1 VNARLDYRWFAPRA
15 FGFESAILRIFMH
28 LCKNANM
35 RTSLDFPDALFK
47 HLKTRAAQEGRTLRD
62 LVIEL
67 VERGLTAREVVD
79 PQKRFLARPPVIP
92 SQGPMA
98 LPVSHM
104 TNADLYALINE
115 EDDERTI
122 QLLGRG

>member
-1 VNARLDYRWFAPRA
+1 
-15 FGFESAILRIFMH
+15 
-28 LCKNANM
+28 M

-79 PQKRFLARPPVIP
+79 PQKRFLARPLVIP

-98 LPVSHM
+98 LPLSHM

-122 QLLGRG
+122 KLLGRG